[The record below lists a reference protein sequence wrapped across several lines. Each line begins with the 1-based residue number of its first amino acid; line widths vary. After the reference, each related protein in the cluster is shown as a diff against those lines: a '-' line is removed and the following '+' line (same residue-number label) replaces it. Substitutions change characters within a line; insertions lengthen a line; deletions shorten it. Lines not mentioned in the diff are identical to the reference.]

1 MKSTKD
7 LTSRNKINESNSS
20 EIGSSISDGIVPYY
34 EQTNS
39 TETNAKPFH
48 SYNGQSLNDCSECT
62 KQNLDIQNTNI
73 ENKEEKKSIKVQPS
87 DTENQ
92 NSKDVYETR
101 EEEISNSKRRG
112 CKQSCKDV
120 TFHQFLVFTCIF
132 FNVFICVGLPFS
144 LGVLYPEFKVT
155 FNSSNAEAATIV
167 SVATGLITCGG
178 IVGGLLVNKIGS
190 RYTILLGALL
200 SFIGT
205 FASFFAMNV
214 WFLVV
219 ALGVLMGLGN
229 AIVYIPSM
237 VVISEQ
243 FPNSMMATLI
253 ITAARPAGVIMLPLL
268 INTLLDVYFW
278 RGTVLLTSAFVLNIC
293 VSGLIA
299 THQSSKTSSPVS
311 LPRKK
316 KIFDVSILKI
326 PKFILIIITHS
337 IINSTISAVF
347 VLLVDFAI
355 EVGYSRKKAVI
366 VYTIQAVFAMLA
378 RVFVGILSLLPQR
391 IRPPHIVLFFLSGL
405 FGSVIILLM
414 PLAAQNYNT
423 LVGIIMF
430 WGLFIGI
437 RNAIIPVLCLELVG
451 KDHYPIALG
460 VSQTLIGIFTIVAG
474 PIAGLIRDM
483 TGTYEVTFF
492 TAGSVS
498 MVAAVVTSTMYIIF
512 FTNFCKFS
520 KKKSD
525 ANT

>member
-1 MKSTKD
+1 MTITTAYREST
-7 LTSRNKINESNSS
+7 R
-20 EIGSSISDGIVPYY
+20 SIHVASKY
-34 EQTNS
+34 
-39 TETNAKPFH
+39 
-48 SYNGQSLNDCSECT
+48 
-62 KQNLDIQNTNI
+62 NI
-73 ENKEEKKSIKVQPS
+73 ELKEQDENDKEDNDRRQQEMNDSDEYCSATRECNSFYKQKSS
-87 DTENQ
+87 LESENETKSSLLYQ
-92 NSKDVYETR
+92 SSKDVYETR
-101 EEEISNSKRRG
+101 KEEISNSKRRG

-167 SVATGLITCGG
+167 SVAAGLITCGG

-190 RYTILLGALL
+190 RFTILLGALL

-214 WFLVV
+214 WFLV
-219 ALGVLMGLGN
+219 ASLGVLMGLGN

-243 FPNSMMATLI
+243 FPNSVMATLI

-268 INTLLDVYFW
+268 INALLDVYFW
-278 RGTVLLTSAFVLNIC
+278 RGTLLLTSAFVLNIC

-355 EVGYSRKKAVI
+355 EVGYSRNKAVI
-366 VYTIQAVFAMLA
+366 IYTIQAVFAMLA
-378 RVFVGILSLLPQR
+378 RGFVGILSLLPQR
-391 IRPPHIVLFFLSGL
+391 IRPPQIVLFFLSGL

-430 WGLFIGI
+430 WGLFVGI

-474 PIAGLIRDM
+474 PIAGLIRDI

-520 KKKSD
+520 KKNSD